1 VKIVIDEVIFALY
14 MLILLGIG
22 IWTYTRAKTVEE
34 FFVAGRRLKTWLAT
48 ATIAATWIG
57 GGITIGVAAKAY
69 AGKGISLW
77 ATTLGLGSTL
87 ILVGLFY
94 AKPLRKMRL
103 LTLADFFSER
113 FGGKKGLSGTIG
125 FILALAY
132 IFAITAQI
140 VAGARLIQV
149 VLGWDYK
156 TAAIVSGLIVTF
168 YTILG
173 GLWSV
178 SLTDF
183 IQLILVFLGVF
194 GALVMGLN
202 TVGFEATVTKAEE
215 LGLLDFGKII
225 LAFDFWALFI
235 VFALG
240 DIPAPDL
247 MQRIFGSE
255 NEKTA
260 QISSL
265 LGGISYYVMGILALL
280 LGSIAAVKF
289 PNLSDPE
296 LALPML
302 VKNMLPAGISG
313 LALAGLMAAV
323 MSNADSML
331 LAPGTLIAKNIYRD
345 IINPQA
351 SDEDVLKVSR
361 ISLLV
366 IGIFAL
372 VLSTTRSGIVEW
384 LYLAWDVIFATA
396 FFPLTLGLWWDKT
409 TYKGAFAGVVGG
421 GITRIILEALT
432 LSGAISQWWIA
443 SLGAPLISLILTIA
457 FSLTSE

>member
-1 VKIVIDEVIFALY
+1 MVDEAIFVLY
-14 MLILLGIG
+14 MLMLLGIG
-22 IWTYTRAKTVEE
+22 VWTYARARTTEE

-69 AGKGISLW
+69 AGKGIGLW

-94 AKPLRKMRL
+94 ARPLRRMKL

-113 FGGKKGLSGTIG
+113 FGGRKGLSGVVG
-125 FILALAY
+125 FVLALAF

-156 TAAIVSGLIVTF
+156 TAAIVSGLIVMI

-183 IQLILVFLGVF
+183 IQLILVFAGVL
-194 GALVMGLN
+194 GALMVGIN
-202 TVGFEATVTKAEE
+202 TVGFEATVGKVDE
-215 LGLLDFGKII
+215 LGLLDFGKIV
-225 LAFDFWALFI
+225 LAFDFWVLFI

-247 MQRIFGSE
+247 MQRVLGSE

-265 LGGISYYVMGILALL
+265 LGGIAYYIMGVLALF
-280 LGSIAAVKF
+280 LGAIAAITF

-302 VKNMLPAGISG
+302 VKNMLPIGISG

-331 LAPGTLIAKNIYRD
+331 LAPGTLIAKNIYKD
-345 IINPQA
+345 IINPKA
-351 SDEDVLKVSR
+351 SDKEILKISR
-361 ISLLV
+361 ISLLA

-372 VLSTTRSGIVEW
+372 ILSTTRPGIVEW
-384 LYLAWDVIFATA
+384 LYLAWDVIFATT
-396 FFPLTLGLWWDKT
+396 FFPLTLGLWWSKT
-409 TYKGAFAGVVGG
+409 TYIGAFAGVVGG
-421 GITRIILEALT
+421 ISRIILEILT
-432 LSGAISQWWIA
+432 LYGIISQWWIA

-457 FSLTSE
+457 LLLTSR

>member
-1 VKIVIDEVIFALY
+1 MIDEVIFALY

-255 NEKTA
+255 NERTA

-289 PNLSDPE
+289 PNLNDPE

-302 VKNMLPAGISG
+302 VKTMLPAGISG

-432 LSGAISQWWIA
+432 LSGAISQWWVA

-457 FSLTSE
+457 FSFTSE

>member
-1 VKIVIDEVIFALY
+1 MIDEVIFGAY
-14 MLILLGIG
+14 LIGLLAIG
-22 IWTYTRAKTVEE
+22 VWTYNKAKTMED
-34 FFVAGRRLKTWLAT
+34 FFVAGRRLKAWLAT

-94 AKPLRKMRL
+94 AKPLRRLKL
-103 LTLADFFSER
+103 LTLADFFSEKFNGR
-113 FGGKKGLSGTIG
+113 KGLSGTVS

-140 VAGARLIQV
+140 VAGGRLIQV
-149 VLGWDYK
+149 VWGWDYK
-156 TAAIVSGLIVTF
+156 TAVIISGLIVTV

-183 IQLILVFLGVF
+183 IQLILVFIGVF
-194 GALVMGLN
+194 GALILGIN
-202 TVGFEATVTKAEE
+202 AVGFDATVTKAQE

-240 DIPAPDL
+240 DVPAPDL

-255 NEKTA
+255 NERTA

-265 LGGISYYVMGILALL
+265 LGGFFYYIMGVLALL
-280 LGSIAAVKF
+280 IGSIAAIKL

-302 VKNMLPAGISG
+302 VKTMLPAGVSG
-313 LALAGLMAAV
+313 LAVAGLMAAV

-331 LAPGTLIAKNIYRD
+331 LAPATLIAKNIYKD

-351 SDEDVLKVSR
+351 SDEKVLNVSR
-361 ISLLV
+361 ISLLA

-372 VLSTTRSGIVEW
+372 VLSTTRAGIVEW

-396 FFPLTLGLWWDKT
+396 FFPLTLGLWWSRT

-421 GITRIILEALT
+421 GIARIILEILS
-432 LSGAISQWWIA
+432 LSGTITQWWVA
-443 SLGAPLISLILTIA
+443 SLGAPVISLVLTVL

>member
-1 VKIVIDEVIFALY
+1 VIDEVIFALY

-113 FGGKKGLSGTIG
+113 FGGKKGLSGTVG

-255 NEKTA
+255 NERTA

-289 PNLSDPE
+289 PNLNDPE

-302 VKNMLPAGISG
+302 VKTMLPAGISG

-372 VLSTTRSGIVEW
+372 VLSTTRSGIVE
-384 LYLAWDVIFATA
+384 
-396 FFPLTLGLWWDKT
+396 
-409 TYKGAFAGVVGG
+409 
-421 GITRIILEALT
+421 
-432 LSGAISQWWIA
+432 
-443 SLGAPLISLILTIA
+443 
-457 FSLTSE
+457 